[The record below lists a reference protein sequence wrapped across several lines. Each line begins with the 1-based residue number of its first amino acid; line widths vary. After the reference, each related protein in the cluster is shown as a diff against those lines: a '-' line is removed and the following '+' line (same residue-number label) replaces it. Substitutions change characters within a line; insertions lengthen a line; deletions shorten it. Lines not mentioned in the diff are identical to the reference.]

1 MGVTGSKQVTR
12 PARSTGWSTITR
24 MESMNLSGH
33 ETKVEPWWRRLLWPE
48 LTNVEDSQLAA
59 KTGSTFAYVVAGMT
73 AAMSFILAPDAA
85 TQIGIIVEG
94 ILIAALGYG
103 ISKMSRACA
112 VAALVIFVGERI
124 ALKNFS
130 VLSFFIIAAFVSSVR
145 ACFHYHRLRTTPPPL
160 PAEPLN

>member
-48 LTNVEDSQLAA
+48 LTNVEDCQLAA

-94 ILIAALGYG
+94 ILIAATRLRHLQDVSCLRGRG
-103 ISKMSRACA
+103 ARDLRGRANRAEELQCP
-112 VAALVIFVGERI
+112 VVFHHRCLRV
-124 ALKNFS
+124 
-130 VLSFFIIAAFVSSVR
+130 VR
-145 ACFHYHRLRTTPPPL
+145 ARLL
-160 PAEPLN
+160 PVPQASNHTSATSG